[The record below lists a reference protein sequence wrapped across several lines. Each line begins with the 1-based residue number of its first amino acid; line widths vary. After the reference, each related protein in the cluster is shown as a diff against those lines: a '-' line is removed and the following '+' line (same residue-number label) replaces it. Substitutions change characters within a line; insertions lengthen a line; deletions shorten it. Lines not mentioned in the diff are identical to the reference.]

1 MNEKEALINK
11 IRYVLKADATS
22 SVYLEKLEVDEL
34 SVLND
39 QIQDALFSDQ
49 SEHWKR
55 VAKVTKYV
63 PNFMSAK
70 ICEQVIGPQ
79 VTSYVCY
86 HIDAKDLAG
95 VSKYLSTPFM
105 GEVTQHLIP
114 SKSDRVVNE
123 MPLSIIKEVV
133 RYLMKKQQHFV
144 VASFIEVIQR
154 KRLLDLLDSIHSEED
169 LVLCAQ
175 FIRNVELLKD
185 VFLGISRERQVKMM
199 RASLKLGQEMII
211 THLYQSMSM
220 SQLVDLGQYLEKH
233 HPADFDIWKGALE
246 K

>member
-1 MNEKEALINK
+1 MSEKEVLVNK
-11 IRYVLKADATS
+11 IRYVLKTDAS
-22 SVYLEKLEVDEL
+22 SSAYLEKLEVNEL
-34 SVLND
+34 SALND

-55 VAKVTKYV
+55 VAKVTKFV

-105 GEVTQHLIP
+105 AEVTQHLIP

-123 MPLSIIKEVV
+123 MPLSTIKEVV
-133 RYLMKKQQHFV
+133 KYLMRKQQHFV
-144 VASFIEVIQR
+144 VASFIEVIHR
-154 KRLLDLLDSIHSEED
+154 KRLMELVDSIHSEED

-175 FIRNVELLKD
+175 YIRNVELLKD

-199 RASLKLGQEMII
+199 RAAIKLGQESVI
-211 THLYQSMSM
+211 TDLYKIMST
-220 SQLVDLGQYLEKH
+220 SQLVELRQYLERNH
-233 HPADFDIWKGALE
+233 SADFAIWKGALE
-246 K
+246 R

>member
-1 MNEKEALINK
+1 MNEKDALIHK
-11 IRYVLKADATS
+11 IRYVLKVES
-22 SVYLEKLEVDEL
+22 SSSTYLEKLDVDEL
-34 SVLND
+34 SALND

-55 VAKVTKYV
+55 VAKVTKFV

-86 HIDAKDLAG
+86 HIDAKDLVG

-105 GEVTQHLIP
+105 AELTQHLIP
-114 SKSDRVVNE
+114 SKSDRIVNE

-133 RYLMKKQQHFV
+133 KYLMKKQQHFV
-144 VASFIEVIQR
+144 VVSFIEVVQR
-154 KRLLDLLDSIHSEED
+154 KRLMDLLDAIHSEED

-175 FIRNVELLKD
+175 YIRNVELLKD
-185 VFLGISRERQVKMM
+185 VFLGIPREREVKMM
-199 RASLKLGQEMII
+199 RAARKLGQESVI
-211 THLYQSMSM
+211 TDLYKSMSV
-220 SQLVDLGQYLEKH
+220 SQLVDLGQYLQKS
-233 HPADFDIWKGALE
+233 HPGDFEIWKGTLE
-246 K
+246 V